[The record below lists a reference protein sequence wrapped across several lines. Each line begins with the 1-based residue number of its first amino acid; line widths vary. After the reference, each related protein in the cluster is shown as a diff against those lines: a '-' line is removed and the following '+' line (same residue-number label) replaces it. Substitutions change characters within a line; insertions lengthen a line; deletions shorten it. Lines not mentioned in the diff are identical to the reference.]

1 MLPTPEFAM
10 RTAHGDRSRIT
21 DGHDATADAVRAV
34 RWGAMTL
41 AGSVL
46 LDSSIEHYRG
56 GFRHRAMFIPL
67 ATSGLSL
74 ALNGAAPSHG
84 RRTGGGSPA
93 RRIGH
98 GTVALSGAMG
108 LGFHARNLIRQVG
121 GIGWNNLFHGA
132 PVGAP
137 GALILAGT
145 LGVAADRLAER
156 KSAQTDDANRLAAA
170 RTLGGLAA
178 AGIVATTA
186 EAWLLHFRGAF
197 HHPAMLL
204 PVTVPPLAAGLLAR
218 DAWRG
223 HATHTTRTALIATGV
238 VGCLGS
244 ALHAWGVSRRM
255 GGWRNWSQ
263 NLLAGPPIPA
273 PPAFTG
279 LAIAAL
285 GALALMGG
293 QRPARGDTWGIG
305 AHRRRDRRSHHHQ
318 TDASTVW
325 RKDR

>member
-1 MLPTPEFAM
+1 M
-10 RTAHGDRSRIT
+10 RTPRHHPLRIH
-21 DGHDATADAVRAV
+21 DGAKAGADAVRAV

-46 LDSSIEHYRG
+46 LDSSLEHYRG
-56 GFRHRAMFIPL
+56 GFRNRAMFIPL
-67 ATSGLSL
+67 ATSALSIG
-74 ALNGAAPSHG
+74 LNGAAPSTPRGAGH
-84 RRTGGGSPA
+84 GSPA
-93 RRIGH
+93 RQVGH
-98 GTVALSGAMG
+98 GATALSGALG
-108 LGFHARNLIRQVG
+108 LGFHARTLMRQPG
-121 GIGWNNLFHGA
+121 GLGWNSLFHGP

-137 GALILAGT
+137 GALLLAGA
-145 LGVAADRLAER
+145 LGSAADRLATHGFEAMR
-156 KSAQTDDANRLAAA
+156 AADRLSAGRA
-170 RTLGGLAA
+170 LGGLAA
-178 AGIVATTA
+178 AGIAGTTA

-218 DAWRG
+218 DVWRG
-223 HATHTTRTALIATGV
+223 HPTRATRNALIATGM

-285 GALALMGG
+285 GALALM
-293 QRPARGDTWGIG
+293 RTW
-305 AHRRRDRRSHHHQ
+305 RNDR
-318 TDASTVW
+318 
-325 RKDR
+325 